1 MNKPAN
7 DRTYLDVNQNL
18 LKVTNTLTYSNK
30 IMDFQEKKEAHKYP
44 GRKGQ
49 CPKVVTKT
57 RLTSN
62 FLPQALDSR

>member
-30 IMDFQEKKEAHKYP
+30 IMDF
-44 GRKGQ
+44 
-49 CPKVVTKT
+49 
-57 RLTSN
+57 
-62 FLPQALDSR
+62 